1 MKGKYWPLVG
11 LGFGACQVAGL
22 FMDNQPPTDGPAAD
36 LVTFYAGRFHL
47 ELIAAGFLV
56 AGAGIFLA
64 LFAGV
69 IRDRLGA
76 REPGLVAVA
85 YASGLLYATLLIVG
99 AAVSSTIPVARAVND
114 VPPPSPDVAR
124 YVVSAGYAMIVWVA
138 TLPAAVFIV
147 STSLA
152 AIRTRVVPAWVGWA
166 GFAAAVLNVA
176 FITVGPI
183 GWMLL
188 WTLIFTIAWVR
199 RGTPERLAVGV
210 VAAAV

>member
-22 FMDNQPPTDGPAAD
+22 FMDDQPPTDGPAAD
-36 LVTFYAGRFHL
+36 LAAFYAGRFHL
-47 ELIAAGFLV
+47 ELIVAGFLV

-64 LFAGV
+64 VFAGL
-69 IRDRLGA
+69 IRERLGG
-76 REPGLVAVA
+76 REPGLVTIA
-85 YASGLLYATLLIVG
+85 YASGLLYAALLIVG
-99 AAVSSTIPVARAVND
+99 AALMSTIPVARAVND
-114 VPPPSPDVAR
+114 VPPPSPDIAR

-138 TLPAAVFIV
+138 TLPAAAFII

-152 AIRTRVVPAWVGWA
+152 AMRARAIPAWVGWA
-166 GFAAAVLNVA
+166 GFAAAVFNVA

-188 WTLIFTIAWVR
+188 WTLVFTIAWVR
-199 RGTPERLAVGV
+199 RGAPERQALGV
-210 VAAAV
+210 ATAAV

>member
-22 FMDNQPPTDGPAAD
+22 FMDDQPPTDGPAAD
-36 LVTFYAGRFHL
+36 LAAFYAGRFHL
-47 ELIAAGFLV
+47 ELIVAGFLV
-56 AGAGIFLA
+56 AAAGIFLA
-64 LFAGV
+64 VFAGL
-69 IRDRLGA
+69 IRERLGA
-76 REPGLVAVA
+76 REPGLVAIA

-99 AAVSSTIPVARAVND
+99 AALMSTIPVARAVND

-138 TLPAAVFIV
+138 TLPAAAFII

-152 AIRTRVVPAWVGWA
+152 AMRARTIPAWVGWA
-166 GFAAAVLNVA
+166 GFAAAVFNVA

-188 WTLIFTIAWVR
+188 WTLVFTIAWVR
-199 RGTPERLAVGV
+199 RGAPERQALGV
-210 VAAAV
+210 AMAAV

>member
-22 FMDNQPPTDGPAAD
+22 FMDDQPPTDGPAAD
-36 LVTFYAGRFHL
+36 LAAFYAGRFHL
-47 ELIAAGFLV
+47 ELIVAGFLV
-56 AGAGIFLA
+56 VAAGIFLA
-64 LFAGV
+64 VFAGL
-69 IRDRLGA
+69 IRERLGA

-85 YASGLLYATLLIVG
+85 YASGLAYAALLVVG
-99 AAVSSTIPVARAVND
+99 AALASTIPVARAVND

-124 YVVSAGYAMIVWVA
+124 YIVSSAYTMIVWVA

-152 AIRTRVVPAWVGWA
+152 AVRTRVVPAWVGWA
-166 GFAAAVLNVA
+166 GFVAAVLNVA

-188 WTLIFTIAWVR
+188 WTLVFTIAWVR
-199 RGTPERLAVGV
+199 RGAPERQAMG
-210 VAAAV
+210 VAAAAV

>member
-22 FMDNQPPTDGPAAD
+22 FMDDQPPTDGPATD
-36 LVTFYAGRFHL
+36 LVAFYSGRFHI

-56 AGAGIFLA
+56 AAAGIFLA
-64 LFAGV
+64 LFAGL
-69 IRDRLGA
+69 IRERLGA

-85 YASGLLYATLLIVG
+85 YASGLLYAALLIIG
-99 AAVSSTIPVARAVND
+99 AAVLSTIPVARAVND

-124 YVVSAGYAMIVWVA
+124 YVVSAGYGMIVWVA
-138 TLPAAVFIV
+138 TLPAAVFIF

-152 AIRTRVVPAWVGWA
+152 AMRARVIPAWVGWA
-166 GFAAAVLNVA
+166 GFAAAVLNAA

-188 WTLIFTIAWVR
+188 WTLIFSVAWVR
-199 RGTPERLAVGV
+199 RSAPERTAVGV
-210 VAAAV
+210 ATAAV

>member
-22 FMDNQPPTDGPAAD
+22 FMDDQPPTDGPATD
-36 LVTFYAGRFHL
+36 LAAFYAGRFHL

-56 AGAGIFLA
+56 AAAGIFLA
-64 LFAGV
+64 LFASL
-69 IRDRLGA
+69 IRERLGA

-85 YASGLLYATLLIVG
+85 YASGLLYAALLIVG
-99 AAVSSTIPVARAVND
+99 AALFSTIPVARAVND

-124 YVVSAGYAMIVWVA
+124 YVVSAGYAMVVWVA

-152 AIRTRVVPAWVGWA
+152 AMRARTIPAWVGWA

-199 RGTPERLAVGV
+199 RAAPERQAVGV
-210 VAAAV
+210 ATAAV

>member
-1 MKGKYWPLVG
+1 VKGKYWPLVG

-22 FMDNQPPTDGPAAD
+22 FMDDQPPTDGPATD
-36 LVTFYAGRFHL
+36 LAAFYAGRFHL

-56 AGAGIFLA
+56 AAAGIFLA
-64 LFAGV
+64 LFAGL
-69 IRDRLGA
+69 IRERLGA

-85 YASGLLYATLLIVG
+85 YASGLLYAALLIVG
-99 AAVSSTIPVARAVND
+99 AAVLSTIPVARAVND
-114 VPPPSPDVAR
+114 VPSPSPDVAR

-138 TLPAAVFIV
+138 TLPAAVFII
-147 STSLA
+147 SASLA
-152 AIRTRVVPAWVGWA
+152 AMRARTIPAWVGWA
-166 GFAAAVLNVA
+166 GFAAAVLNIA

-188 WTLIFTIAWVR
+188 WTLVFTIAWVR

-210 VAAAV
+210 ATAAV